1 MVLSN
6 TFPDAAYIFLAE
18 SKPENQTYEEYR
30 KYRVAR
36 LLAYCKVAILR
47 ATDAKHI
54 VGVAFDSID
63 PNRQGGSEDLIY
75 LDASAR
81 TPAMEGEAREV
92 QSEFGI
98 LLDQEC

>member
-1 MVLSN
+1 MAAESRLSRRQLTHALLDPRSPSSLRKAFARMVLSN

-63 PNRQGGSEDLIY
+63 PTGKV
-75 LDASAR
+75 
-81 TPAMEGEAREV
+81 EV
-92 QSEFGI
+92 KI
-98 LLDQEC
+98 